1 MGGGDPAPAASAS
14 SVIAARAPEFDGEP
28 PAPVAS
34 LDEVYS
40 AVPRRSVNE
49 DCDSDSETLPS
60 LCTVYGSS
68 DGDD

>member
-1 MGGGDPAPAASAS
+1 MIAGPASESDGTPVPAPA
-14 SVIAARAPEFDGEP
+14 V
-28 PAPVAS
+28 S

-40 AVPRRSVNE
+40 AVPRRSANE
-49 DCDSDSETLPS
+49 TCDSDSETLPS